1 MPSRVISGY
10 KFFFYSNERNEPPH
24 MHVRKGGNETKIW
37 LDSLVF
43 ANNFGFDEPEL
54 NRILRV
60 TRSNLDELFD
70 FWNNHFPG

>member
-1 MPSRVISGY
+1 
-10 KFFFYSNERNEPPH
+10 